1 MQRVE
6 GVIERRLSEETN
18 AMVRTLVTEQL
29 QTVQLRLRQELEIV
43 IRQVVAEVLMSRESP
58 YK

>member
-29 QTVQLRLRQELEIV
+29 QTVHLRLRQELEIV

>member
-18 AMVRTLVTEQL
+18 AMVRTLVTEQM